1 MKIGLRL
8 SLVFA
13 ASLCLLGGVIPI
25 KANENTKIRVDKV
38 ENLSSDFIMGT
49 DISTVIAQ
57 EQSGVEYKDENGNV
71 KDIFDI
77 LKENG
82 VNTLINT

>member
-49 DISTVIAQ
+49 DISTVIA
-57 EQSGVEYKDENGNV
+57 
-71 KDIFDI
+71 
-77 LKENG
+77 
-82 VNTLINT
+82 

>member
-57 EQSGVEYKDENGNV
+57 EKSGVEYKDENGKSLGQ
-71 KDIFDI
+71 KDF
-77 LKENG
+77 NF
-82 VNTLINT
+82 

>member
-25 KANENTKIRVDKV
+25 KANENTKIRVDSFERKWC
-38 ENLSSDFIMGT
+38 ELYSC
-49 DISTVIAQ
+49 
-57 EQSGVEYKDENGNV
+57 QSME
-71 KDIFDI
+71 
-77 LKENG
+77 
-82 VNTLINT
+82 

>member
-57 EQSGVEYKDENGNV
+57 EQKASLMSLTALASS
-71 KDIFDI
+71 ISI
-77 LKENG
+77 
-82 VNTLINT
+82 